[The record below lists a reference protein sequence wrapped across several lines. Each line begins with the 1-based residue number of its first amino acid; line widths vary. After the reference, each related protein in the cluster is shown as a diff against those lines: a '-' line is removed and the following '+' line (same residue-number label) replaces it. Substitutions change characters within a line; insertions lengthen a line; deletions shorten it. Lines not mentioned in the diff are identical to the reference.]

1 MRIITGDECGLLK
14 ESIPEL
20 SRPVDGSS
28 MSTQMGIARLDDPSD
43 AFVMD
48 RKRGIAD
55 LAFCQWQGNHH
66 MEGDDDDNDDNEDD
80 TVSGEHEG
88 TLSFCALRNDASIE
102 KWEGFAPFQS
112 KEDRICGGTFK
123 IRDTITNVF
132 GDSSSAAEPTYTG
145 RPIALCSSHQ
155 YQTYTDYSNKTQ
167 PHNSNIMAACS
178 SMGLISIV
186 DSNQFSNGIVAQ
198 YDVYSAKSSNTTIS
212 YTRGNIINRDIATAM
227 AMSADSHK
235 LAVGGRER
243 SATMMDVQTGK
254 QLWKAK
260 NLPPNPQT
268 QLQQPIWS
276 TAIQFLSKT
285 DTMSIGG
292 STDLL
297 AVGTAFKQLQ
307 IYDIRQDAVQRRP
320 VLYTPEWDS
329 NKENLLDH
337 RITCLCQLDSHR
349 IAVGDAAGFVHTLDM
364 RKIQNNHGGRSLSA
378 SVGRFTGPAGSV
390 RQIVK
395 HESLPIIACVG
406 MDRMLRTYDINKRKQ
421 LDCVYLKQRLTSLLF
436 CPDGTWNVKMTDDEE
451 DSSEDSNSNDRS
463 DGDFDGNIDD
473 EDEVQDY
480 VDSSN
485 EDNDSDSSD
494 DDKNEAIVSDDDSEE
509 DESMDDDQKQML
521 PETKKRRR

>member
-14 ESIPEL
+14 ESILEL
-20 SRPVDGSS
+20 SRPLDGSS
-28 MSTQMGIARLDDPSD
+28 VSTQMGIARLDDPSD
-43 AFVMD
+43 GFVMD
-48 RKRGIAD
+48 RSRGIAD
-55 LAFCQWQGNHH
+55 LAFCQLYGNHNYDDH
-66 MEGDDDDNDDNEDD
+66 NDDDNNDDII
-80 TVSGEHEG
+80 GEHEG
-88 TLSFCALRNDASIE
+88 TLSFCALRMDASIE

-123 IRDTITNVF
+123 LS
-132 GDSSSAAEPTYTG
+132 DSIVNIFEDKSVEASYTG
-145 RPIALCSSHQ
+145 RPISLCSSHQ
-155 YQTYTDYSNKTQ
+155 YQTYTDSKIPN
-167 PHNSNIMAACS
+167 NIMAACS
-178 SMGLISIV
+178 SMGCISIV
-186 DSNQFSNGIVAQ
+186 DSNQLSKGIVAQ
-198 YDVYSAKSSNTTIS
+198 YDVYAAKSSKTTIS

-227 AMSADSHK
+227 AMSVDSQK

-243 SATMMDVQTGK
+243 STTMIDVQTGK

-307 IYDIRQDAVQRRP
+307 IYDIRENAVQRRP

-364 RKIQNNHGGRSLSA
+364 RKIQNNIGRSLSA
-378 SVGRFTGPAGSV
+378 SVGRFTGPAGSI

-395 HESLPIIACVG
+395 HQSLPIIACVG

-436 CPDGTWNVKMTDDEE
+436 CPDGTWNSNNTENEGGSSDDSDDSERIDE
-451 DSSEDSNSNDRS
+451 DVE
-463 DGDFDGNIDD
+463 GGIDD

-480 VDSSN
+480 VDSSD
-485 EDNDSDSSD
+485 EDNQDNLDASDEDST
-494 DDKNEAIVSDDDSEE
+494 ETPVSDDGSEDDSH
-509 DESMDDDQKQML
+509 DDDDDEEQIM
-521 PETKKRRR
+521 PETKKRRK

>member
-20 SRPVDGSS
+20 SRPIDGSS
-28 MSTQMGIARLDDPSD
+28 VSTQTGIARLDDPSD

-48 RKRGIAD
+48 RRKGIVD
-55 LAFCQWQGNHH
+55 LAFCQLHGNHPFN
-66 MEGDDDDNDDNEDD
+66 DDDNDIG
-80 TVSGEHEG
+80 GEHEG
-88 TLSFCALRNDASIE
+88 TLSFCALRMDASIE

-123 IRDTITNVF
+123 IRDTITNLFEDNSVE
-132 GDSSSAAEPTYTG
+132 STYRG
-145 RPIALCSSHQ
+145 RPISLCSSHQ
-155 YQTYTDYSNKTQ
+155 YQTYTDVKIPN
-167 PHNSNIMAACS
+167 NIMAACS

-186 DSNQFSNGIVAQ
+186 DSNEFSKGIVAQ
-198 YDVYSAKSSNTTIS
+198 YDVYAANSSNTTIS

-227 AMSADSHK
+227 AMSMDSQK

-243 SATMMDVQTGK
+243 SATMLDVQTGK

-297 AVGTAFKQLQ
+297 AIGTAFKQLQ

-364 RKIQNNHGGRSLSA
+364 RKIQNNHGRSLSA

-406 MDRMLRTYDINKRKQ
+406 MDRMLRTYDISKRKQ

-436 CPDGTWNVKMTDDEE
+436 CPDGTWNVKMTEKEGDFSD
-451 DSSEDSNSNDRS
+451 DSNDNEENHEDIE
-463 DGDFDGNIDD
+463 GNIDD
-473 EDEVQDY
+473 EDEVHDY
-480 VDSSN
+480 VDSSEDQN
-485 EDNDSDSSD
+485 ESDSDSSHESN
-494 DDKNEAIVSDDDSEE
+494 NESPISDDDSE
-509 DESMDDDQKQML
+509 DDQEQVL